1 MKSSGNK
8 EEQEMLSSIPEFIFE
23 YKNNR
28 LCQITMAHNDL
39 EIDRDITFKIR
50 SYLEELGNNE
60 EDYGLYAK
68 EVQYYEG
75 TQRFSCTADV
85 SAHIRLRR
93 CSCSRRCSC

>member
-39 EIDRDITFKIR
+39 EIDRDITCKIR

-75 TQRFSCTADV
+75 HTKVQLYS
-85 SAHIRLRR
+85 R
-93 CSCSRRCSC
+93 CECSYQVEEM